1 MVAGRKEDGAL
12 GRQVVG
18 EAAAHLGGHA
28 HPRREEGGEDV
39 VVRLGEGDGL
49 PCLPYSTHYF
59 LLHAMRK
66 LVGNIRTGIGDV
78 VDEALVAVL
87 KDEVGASVPGVGE
100 ILC

>member
-1 MVAGRKEDGAL
+1 VVAGGEEDGAL
-12 GRQVVG
+12 GWQVVG

-49 PCLPYSTHYF
+49 S
-59 LLHAMRK
+59 
-66 LVGNIRTGIGDV
+66 GIGDV

-87 KDEVGASVPGVGE
+87 EDEVGASVPGVGE
-100 ILC
+100 ILREWVSRGARQREGQLELWLS